1 MVRGAACGRHAEPW
15 SSSGA
20 GARGV
25 GRGAAVGDPG
35 QASRRGHELTGVG
48 RRAAGPAHPFR
59 GRPGEVS
66 PTLRVR
72 AVVKSGVG
80 RALPEM

>member
-25 GRGAAVGDPG
+25 GRGASVGDPG
-35 QASRRGHELTGVG
+35 QASRAVLFVTSIF
-48 RRAAGPAHPFR
+48 AAGLTLAENVHIAQF
-59 GRPGEVS
+59 EV
-66 PTLRVR
+66 
-72 AVVKSGVG
+72 A
-80 RALPEM
+80 AICPERHG